1 MSETLDLAF
10 QHEGDGPPVIMLHG
24 LYGSGNNWRGVTGEL
39 TRHYH
44 IIRPDLRNHGSSPH
58 HPAMDY
64 PSMAKDVV
72 RLIDR
77 LALERVTLV
86 GHSMGGK
93 VAMAMAQI
101 APARLAGLM
110 VVDIAPV
117 SYDHSQEHGRL
128 IKTLQALDLSAIDS
142 RQAADRALASAI
154 PQPAIRQ
161 FLLTNLQRDK
171 NGWSWRIPLAIL
183 GEQLPV
189 IQSWPADL
197 DQPWTGPACF
207 LHGEASG
214 YVQEEGQQAIERL
227 FPDAT
232 RVGLPGVGHWV
243 HAEAPDAFKDQLQ
256 SLLSHNN
263 H

>member
-1 MSETLDLAF
+1 MSEPLSLAF
-10 QHEGDGPPVIMLHG
+10 QQEGDGPAVMVLHG

-39 TRHYH
+39 ARHYH
-44 IIRPDLRNHGSSPH
+44 VIRPDLRNHGNSPH
-58 HPAMDY
+58 HPVMDY
-64 PSMAKDVV
+64 PTMAGDVMQ
-72 RLIDR
+72 LIER

-93 VAMAMAQI
+93 VAMALAQLT
-101 APARLAGLM
+101 PARLAGLM

-117 SYDHSQEHGRL
+117 HYDHRQEHGRL
-128 IKTLQALDLSAIDS
+128 IETLQALDLDAIDS
-142 RQAADRALASAI
+142 RQAADRALTPAI

-189 IQSWPADL
+189 IQSWPASL
-197 DQPWTGPACF
+197 DHPWPGPACF
-207 LHGEASG
+207 LYGEASG
-214 YVQEEGQQAIERL
+214 YVQEGGQQAIERL
-227 FPDAT
+227 FPNAT

-243 HAEAPDAFKDQLQ
+243 HAEAPDAFKNQLQ
-256 SLLSHNN
+256 SFLSHNN